1 MVPPRATSSAIG
13 FFCSH
18 LEGTLTRVPPS
29 SAATPPYE
37 LAKRGTAL
45 ARAENPQDAYEQ
57 IGAATRESIVR
68 SLPEGHDLEG
78 RRLLDFGCGAGRTL
92 RHFLGEAESAE
103 VWGCDIDEESIQWL
117 HANLSPPLHV
127 LRNDPEPPLPLPD
140 GHFDVVWAFSVFT
153 HIVENWAAWLLELH
167 RLLADDGFLIAT
179 TLGPDHCLR
188 FAHEPWDE
196 SRIGMNPLQ
205 TWARYPNGAP
215 VVLHSTW
222 WLRAHWGRAF
232 EIVEIEEPEGT
243 PKQRLLAMK
252 KRNVH
257 LSVADLE
264 APEPD
269 EPREYTAVAHNVQ
282 QLQREL
288 NEAHE
293 EA

>member
-1 MVPPRATSSAIG
+1 VA
-13 FFCSH
+13 
-18 LEGTLTRVPPS
+18 PS
-29 SAATPPYE
+29 SVPIPPYE

-45 ARAENPQDAYEQ
+45 GHAKNPEGAYEQ

-68 SLPEGHDLEG
+68 LLPEGQDLEG

-117 HANLSPPLHV
+117 RANLCPPLHV
-127 LRNDPEPPLPLPD
+127 FRNDPQPPLPFPD
-140 GHFDVVWAFSVFT
+140 GHFHVAWALSVFT
-153 HIVENWAAWLLELH
+153 HIVDNWAAWLLELH
-167 RLLADDGFLIAT
+167 RVLADDGFLIAT
-179 TLGPDHCLR
+179 TLGPEHSLR

-196 SRIGMNPLQ
+196 SRIGMNALQ

-232 EIVEIEEPEGT
+232 EIVEIEEPGGA
-243 PKQRLLAMK
+243 PKQRVLAMK

-257 LSVADLE
+257 NSVADLE
-264 APEPD
+264 APEPG

-282 QLQREL
+282 QLRREL
-288 NEAHE
+288 NETQERLNGVRDRLARHRRRE
-293 EA
+293 QKK